1 MSDHIP
7 IDEAKGIAERYGVS
21 QVFIFARRPG
31 SGGVEH
37 LVTYGT
43 DIEHSA
49 SAAAIGEF
57 LSKKIM
63 GWPEGDDAEVGPR
76 VAQAR
81 QAPELK
87 RQRDLLLEVVK
98 GVRDAFHPGCLCEQ
112 TTLESFGCH
121 SEECKA
127 VAAAIAECGEG
138 GDA

>member
-37 LVTYGT
+37 FVTYGT
-43 DIEHSA
+43 DSEHSA

-57 LSKKIM
+57 LKKKIM

-76 VAQAR
+76 VALAR

-87 RQRDLLLEVVK
+87 RRLDLLLEAAK
-98 GVRDAFHPGCLCEQ
+98 ATTEAAWPNKHGGATLSDAALHRLD
-112 TTLESFGCH
+112 
-121 SEECKA
+121 
-127 VAAAIAECGEG
+127 AAIAECGEG